1 LTDLNST
8 TALKK
13 KEGTYVHDAAWTN
26 RLALLDAR
34 GAGALDG
41 GAVAGL

>member
-1 LTDLNST
+1 
-8 TALKK
+8 
-13 KEGTYVHDAAWTN
+13 VHGAAWKTD

-34 GAGALDG
+34 GAGTLDG